1 MTRKQENE
9 KKSVEEI
16 AYGAQL
22 NKAHERIGQTVPQAI
37 EWLLSFAQTDIASLS
52 EGALIDL
59 GYELNVLGD
68 FRLTTNQPGEG
79 VPDFALTVQDWE
91 GRPRFQKKV
100 LGEPVVD
107 YLLKIFLEEPNRRSP
122 MNRPSPKQVDHLQ
135 RLVIDQFATVVENR
149 FLYLSLPPPFHIQVL
164 GFLDPNLL
172 GVLTLFNNP
181 EHLFI
186 HNAALLF
193 VHAAPR
199 IRPCPEC
206 KRLFLADR
214 KNKMHCSPRCQN
226 TAAVRRLRQSRPKR
240 TGKPGRP
247 PETTKAAPEKAT
259 PSAKRSQA

>member
-9 KKSVEEI
+9 KISVEEI

-68 FRLTTNQPGEG
+68 FRLTTSRPEEDI
-79 VPDFALTVQDWE
+79 PDFGLSIQDWE
-91 GRPRFQKKV
+91 GRNRLQKKV

-107 YLLKIFLEEPNRRSP
+107 YLLKIFLDDPQRRSP
-122 MNRPSPKQVDHLQ
+122 MNRPNLVQVKHLQ
-135 RLVIDQFATVVENR
+135 QSVVEYLTQIVGKE
-149 FLYLSLPPPFHIQVL
+149 FLYVTLPTPYRVQVLMFPTHNILGTLSLF
-164 GFLDPNLL
+164 
-172 GVLTLFNNP
+172 TRP
-181 EHLFI
+181 EDLFI
-186 HNAALLF
+186 INATLLL

-199 IRPCPEC
+199 IRRCPEC
-206 KRLFLADR
+206 QKLFLADR

-226 TAAVRRLRQSRPKR
+226 TSAVRRLRQSLPKR
-240 TGKPGRP
+240 HGKPGRP
-247 PETTKAAPEKAT
+247 PGTTKAAQRRT
-259 PSAKRSQA
+259 S